1 MAHSPR
7 RRYRRALP
15 LLSVVAGLLM
25 AGGPVVA
32 DGGDKGG
39 DVFAAARAAVA
50 GRRIAKTSALG
61 FTLEKKPFTEL
72 PAEGALLVGL
82 DVGLRKVG
90 NDELVFALRPLY
102 RTAQGDTS
110 YQNFGVFQSA
120 AEPAAAKKRG
130 PRKQATRTVHLQADP
145 GYAVGAITLRTGV
158 NIRGMSLTFMRVSGR
173 TLDPQQSYTSDWL
186 GDTKFGRQGTV
197 SGNGAPIIGVFGNQD
212 EWQVLALGLLYI
224 NDETAAAPEQPAPA
238 GSKRTRA
245 ARSQP
250 AAPSATERLLKMAR
264 EEEEAA
270 ARAKAEEAAP
280 AAAPPAEAKDNPP
293 VENAAPPA
301 APAPAAKDDGAEP
314 EAPQPIVWQRWQV
327 LGPAALAIFLVS
339 LTYGVHRARRLQA
352 DSTQASPV
360 VVNDYRT
367 LLQPDSVLPVEPPP
381 PPPRDT
387 HKIVNGVVGFVI
399 AGVCAVIAY
408 QLASGKFGPQPF
420 REFTSAEGKFRVE
433 MPGSPT
439 EGSVFVAG
447 VFLTTYTLEERD
459 GAYGVAY
466 IDVPVIGNLSSMQ
479 ITQALNGAC
488 EGMVRNVNGKFT
500 GESAIRLNGKYPG
513 REVRAE
519 LPVKDGL
526 IKGRLY
532 LVNRRVYMV
541 MVTGLS
547 NWVNSANAK
556 RFLDSLEVTP

>member
-1 MAHSPR
+1 MA
-7 RRYRRALP
+7 
-15 LLSVVAGLLM
+15 AGP
-25 AGGPVVA
+25 AVA

-61 FTLEKKPFTEL
+61 FALEKKPFIEA
-72 PAEGALLVGL
+72 PAEGALLVGF
-82 DVGLRKVG
+82 DVGLGKVG

-110 YQNFGVFQSA
+110 YQDFGVFQSA
-120 AEPAAAKKRG
+120 AEPAAARKRG

-145 GYAVGAITLRTGV
+145 GYAVGEITLRTGV

-212 EWQVLALGLLYI
+212 DRQVLALGLLYI
-224 NDETAAAPEQPAPA
+224 KEETAAAPEQPAPA
-238 GSKRTRA
+238 GSKRTRS
-245 ARSQP
+245 ARAQP
-250 AAPSATERLLKMAR
+250 AAPTATERLLQMAR

-270 ARAKAEEAAP
+270 ARAKAESPAP
-280 AAAPPAEAKDNPP
+280 AEPPPQPKDNPP
-293 VENAAPPA
+293 PENAAPPA
-301 APAPAAKDDGAEP
+301 DAAAPAAKDADAEKP
-314 EAPQPIVWQRWQV
+314 EAPQPFVWQSWQV
-327 LGPAALAIFLVS
+327 LGPALVIFLVS
-339 LTYGVHRARRLQA
+339 LTYVVHRARRPHA
-352 DSTQASPV
+352 DSTEASPDV
-360 VVNDYRT
+360 VHDYRA

-381 PPPRDT
+381 PPATDK
-387 HKIVNGVVGFVI
+387 HKVINGVVGLMI
-399 AGVCAVIAY
+399 AGVVAVIAY

-420 REFTSAEGKFRVE
+420 REFTSPDGKFRVE
-433 MPGSPT
+433 MPGTPT
-439 EGSVFVAG
+439 EGSVFAAG

-466 IDVPVIGNLSSMQ
+466 IDVPIIGNLSSAQ
-479 ITQALNGAC
+479 ITQALNGAR

-547 NWVNSANAK
+547 SWVNSANAK